1 MALSS
6 YTLTVY
12 AESAGAVRAAF
23 FGGVASCCATFLF
36 AGDGMYRKV
45 WIAVLTVLTVAFLV
59 ALAVLSEPR
68 PTAWMTDKEVDELV
82 YQDMIEKG
90 FVDPTTGKI
99 NILGGTKK

>member
-1 MALSS
+1 M
-6 YTLTVY
+6 Y

-36 AGDGMYRKV
+36 GVMGVLRKV

-59 ALAVLSEPR
+59 TLAVLSDPR
-68 PTAWMTDKEVDELV
+68 PAAWMTDKEVDELV

-90 FVDPTTGKI
+90 FIDPTTGKI
-99 NILGGTKK
+99 I